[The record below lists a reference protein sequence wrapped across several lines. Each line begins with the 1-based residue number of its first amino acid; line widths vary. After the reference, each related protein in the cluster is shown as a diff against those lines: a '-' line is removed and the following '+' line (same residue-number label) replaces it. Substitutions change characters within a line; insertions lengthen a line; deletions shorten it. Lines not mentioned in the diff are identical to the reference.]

1 MVSFYMRFI
10 FKIWLLEN
18 FGFTVATVLQSA
30 DCIQTFLLSKS
41 ADSIRL
47 LFGEQTL
54 VQWLNTVHL
63 PTFALSSH
71 KVCQ

>member
-30 DCIQTFLLSKS
+30 DGIQCFKHFYLVKVQILLDYYLES
-41 ADSIRL
+41 RL
-47 LFGEQTL
+47 
-54 VQWLNTVHL
+54 
-63 PTFALSSH
+63 
-71 KVCQ
+71 